1 MSQLAWELV
10 VDRCGELEG
19 TVAAHGSLLA
29 ELSELRFEREQ
40 IKQLKATVELQQ
52 STITYLKQSNRELA
66 VLARE
71 GQKHWQQT
79 RMKLVAL
86 STQMFHYEKTIAAM
100 VLSNQRAAASSIASE
115 LVAAPEVNDKD
126 IEDDIEDAKE
136 SPQPLDASTIADE
149 QDSDPDDDTIS
160 VSSWQKLE
168 VSKCLLLQI
177 FKCFVAWLSADTL
190 IIVLTFS

>member
-1 MSQLAWELV
+1 MTSQLAWELV

-100 VLSNQRAAASSIASE
+100 V
-115 LVAAPEVNDKD
+115 
-126 IEDDIEDAKE
+126 
-136 SPQPLDASTIADE
+136 STIDVHMFVLGRTADCF
-149 QDSDPDDDTIS
+149 S
-160 VSSWQKLE
+160 L
-168 VSKCLLLQI
+168 SKP
-177 FKCFVAWLSADTL
+177 
-190 IIVLTFS
+190 